1 MKIISSIM
9 ALLCAHKMCSSTENR
24 SGKNCDDASVHTA
37 SGNQDNDYSSVLKRI
52 QTICNVLP
60 GSEMLLDV
68 HNGEICMRLKWNPL
82 VMNNQM
88 PIINKVISAQE
99 ISEAEEIPEATAEES
114 ATGEPADTS
123 IEKEMNCKDE
133 EKTEKSP
140 FAKLYSFLKKNYI
153 FRYNMLTEQT
163 ECAKIHSENK
173 ELADEN
179 HRIFMPVDAR
189 QLNGI
194 CLSAMDEGIKCWDR
208 DIHRYVESDKIATYH
223 PFLLYLD
230 NLPKW
235 DGKDRMTELSK
246 RASDSELWVKSF
258 HRWMLAVTAQ
268 WMGLGDS
275 KRANSV
281 APLLVSTRQGWGK
294 STFCRLL
301 MPDALSRYFTE
312 SYDLN
317 SPSSAECKL
326 ATFGLIN
333 LDEFDKLS
341 VKKMP
346 LLKNLMQMESL
357 NIRKA
362 YKRSTEPLSRIASFI
377 GTSNRRDLLTDA
389 TGSRRFICVEL
400 SHAIDCSP
408 INHDQLYAQLKEE
421 LILGERYWFSKEE
434 EKEIQAANQSFYRST
449 PDEEVFHSCFRFAE
463 PEEEGARLMTA
474 ADIYQVM
481 KKRNPAAMRGTTC
494 NTLSRMLPAMGE
506 RVHTRYCNG
515 YWVIELE

>member
-24 SGKNCDDASVHTA
+24 SGKNCDD
-37 SGNQDNDYSSVLKRI
+37 DYSSVLKRI

-88 PIINKVISAQE
+88 PIINKVISSQK
-99 ISEAEEIPEATAEES
+99 INEATAEE
-114 ATGEPADTS
+114 PADKP
-123 IEKEMNCKDE
+123 IEKKVKSKDE

-173 ELADEN
+173 EQTDEN
-179 HRIFMPVDAR
+179 HRIFLPVDAR

-223 PFLLYLD
+223 PFRLYLD

-235 DGKDRMTELSK
+235 DGKDRMTELS
-246 RASDSELWVKSF
+246 RRVSNSELWVKSF
-258 HRWMLAVTAQ
+258 HRWMLAMTAQ
-268 WMGLGDS
+268 WMGLGES

-421 LILGERYWFSKEE
+421 LIHGERYWFSKEE

-449 PDEEVFHSCFRFAE
+449 PDEEVFHSCFRFANSDE
-463 PEEEGARLMTA
+463 QGARLMTA
-474 ADIYQVM
+474 TDIYQVM
-481 KKRNPAAMRGTTC
+481 KNHNPAAMRGTNC
-494 NTLSRMLPAMGE
+494 NPLSRMLPAMGE
-506 RVHTRYCNG
+506 RVQTRYCNG
-515 YWVIELE
+515 

>member
-9 ALLCAHKMCSSTENR
+9 ALLCAHKMCPATENC
-24 SGKNCDDASVHTA
+24 SEKNCDDASVHTA
-37 SGNQDNDYSSVLKRI
+37 SGKQDNDYSSVLNRI
-52 QTICNVLP
+52 QAICNVLP
-60 GSEMLLDV
+60 GSEMLMDV

-99 ISEAEEIPEATAEES
+99 ITEAEEVKS
-114 ATGEPADTS
+114 KG
-123 IEKEMNCKDE
+123 E
-133 EKTEKSP
+133 EKKVKSP

-173 ELADEN
+173 EQTDEN
-179 HRIFMPVDAR
+179 HHIFMPVDAR

-223 PFLLYLD
+223 PFRLYLN

-235 DGKDRMTELSK
+235 DGNDRMTELSK
-246 RASDSELWVKSF
+246 RVPDSELWVKSF

-317 SPSSAECKL
+317 SPSAAECKL

-346 LLKNLMQMESL
+346 LLKNLMQ
-357 NIRKA
+357 
-362 YKRSTEPLSRIASFI
+362 
-377 GTSNRRDLLTDA
+377 
-389 TGSRRFICVEL
+389 
-400 SHAIDCSP
+400 
-408 INHDQLYAQLKEE
+408 
-421 LILGERYWFSKEE
+421 
-434 EKEIQAANQSFYRST
+434 
-449 PDEEVFHSCFRFAE
+449 
-463 PEEEGARLMTA
+463 
-474 ADIYQVM
+474 
-481 KKRNPAAMRGTTC
+481 
-494 NTLSRMLPAMGE
+494 
-506 RVHTRYCNG
+506 
-515 YWVIELE
+515 